1 MTITNAS
8 ENHQGTR
15 RIGNIAK
22 QISEFAQ
29 SSLKDTA
36 TNNNSSLKTL
46 AVHDLTVKDTET
58 DNLKI
63 PSSGTFFNK
72 STEALTKERGV
83 LIDTIT
89 GKRTKIYEEN
99 GEANVTRS
107 LIEMNEEKIEILRK
121 QLADI

>member
-107 LIEMNEEKIEILRK
+107 LIEMNEGKIDILRK